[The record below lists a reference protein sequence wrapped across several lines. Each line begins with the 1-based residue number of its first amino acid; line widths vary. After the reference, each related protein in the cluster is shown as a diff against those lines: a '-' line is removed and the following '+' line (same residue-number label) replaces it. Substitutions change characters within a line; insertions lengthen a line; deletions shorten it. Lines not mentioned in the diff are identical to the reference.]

1 MLNQSRNPL
10 LVKARFG
17 QIIIMSLLSIAIYWD
32 LPDGY
37 NADKTTDMRAIWNKN
52 GFLFF
57 INIATFMNSMTPIVL
72 TFPSERVVFLKESN
86 MKMYGVTSYFLGKTT
101 PEFIFLVLFPFL
113 FSVIIY
119 WPTNMNTS

>member
-1 MLNQSRNPL
+1 M
-10 LVKARFG
+10 
-17 QIIIMSLLSIAIYWD
+17 IAIYWD

-57 INIATFMNSMTPIVL
+57 VIVSTFMDSMVPVLL
-72 TFPSERVVFLKESN
+72 TFPIERDVFLKESN

-113 FSVIIY
+113 ISVIIY

>member
-1 MLNQSRNPL
+1 MGNMAPVL
-10 LVKARFG
+10 
-17 QIIIMSLLSIAIYWD
+17 
-32 LPDGY
+32 
-37 NADKTTDMRAIWNKN
+37 
-52 GFLFF
+52 
-57 INIATFMNSMTPIVL
+57 L
-72 TFPSERVVFLKESN
+72 TFHSERVVFLKESN